1 MTRLL
6 IRQYLQELPPSEVT
20 REMAWRKWIVNE
32 TIRRTV
38 FLVNAINTLSCRV
51 QKQDANFY
59 EALDDNLVR
68 NMALPASDWLWK
80 ASSAEEWLAAREQ
93 LGPEETASGRI
104 TVQQVIDQFVGST
117 QGGSSNRSRG
127 SYANGQ
133 DMSALKFA
141 QLDDFTQLVVAT
153 AGNTDYHP

>member
-6 IRQYLQELPPSEVT
+6 IRQYLQELPQSEVT

-51 QKQDANFY
+51 QKQGANFY
-59 EALDDNLVR
+59 EALDDSLVR
-68 NMALPASDWLWK
+68 SMALPASEQLWK
-80 ASSAEEWLAAREQ
+80 ASSAEEWLAVRDQ
-93 LGPEETASGRI
+93 LGPEETANSRL
-104 TVQQVIDQFVGST
+104 TVQQVVDHFIGSPQSNNRPRASPYAHGQSMSGLQFS
-117 QGGSSNRSRG
+117 
-127 SYANGQ
+127 
-133 DMSALKFA
+133 

-153 AGNTDYHP
+153 AGNVDHEP